1 MERNTL
7 EKFFTGKYLVVPNYQ
22 RDYAWTQQNIDDL
35 LTDIAES
42 IETRTGHY
50 IGTFI
55 LSRTGTEGT
64 YHVVDGQQRLTTL
77 TMVLNAVIAQLSDTP
92 RIINTNAFI
101 RDLDKDRP
109 KLRLADYN
117 QQFFADLL
125 AGKRPDPVSKS
136 QRLLAQAYA
145 YIAAHINALCKT
157 RPESAGQFLE
167 SLKQL
172 EVMEFVETDEG
183 KAIRIFQTVNDRGQP
198 LAIIDKAKSLLIYYS
213 NRYLA
218 GRYDGLVNE
227 SFGDMFQK
235 FAKLKELGERP
246 DGRIRLIGLSNFTE
260 DSVMR
265 YHFLGYR
272 NEYYDY
278 KATTDYVLNNFLKR
292 TLKQRQADPAALGK
306 FIEDYVRDL
315 RAFFGH
321 FLDLI
326 ERTRT
331 DARYYKMFS
340 VLGISTFLY
349 PLAIRLQARGLL
361 DRPYKDGQPLTFA
374 DLIEIA
380 DVRIYKSRGTDPA
393 RDLSLLACDA
403 ATESPAAIASKLG
416 DIVRRFMDDSR
427 FDVALND
434 NMYENEAVLH
444 LLIEVGEAWARDQG
458 RPGYSVADLI
468 RLMGA
473 DPTVEHVFAQTPPF
487 AFPSRGFQTE
497 EEYVLLND
505 RLGNLSVLEKDL
517 NSRCQNKTPEQK
529 LEDAILYKTTR
540 CDATLALV
548 AEAAAAGQQFT
559 AASVSER
566 TKRLAEF
573 AKRRWP
579 LWR

>member
-7 EKFFTGKYLVVPNYQ
+7 ERFFTAKYLIIPNYQ

-35 LTDIAES
+35 LNDVAES

-55 LSRTGTEGT
+55 LSRTVTEGT

-77 TMVLNAVIAQLSDTP
+77 TMVLNAVIAQLSETAK
-92 RIINTNAFI
+92 IINKNAFI
-101 RDLDKDRP
+101 HDIDKNRP

-117 QQFFADLL
+117 QPFFTELL
-125 AGKRPDPVSKS
+125 TGKFPTPVSKS
-136 QRLLAQAYA
+136 QSLLTNAYS
-145 YIAAHINALCKT
+145 YIAAHINALTKSK
-157 RPESAGQFLE
+157 PESAGQYLE

-172 EVMEFVETDEG
+172 EVMEFIETDEG

-213 NRYLA
+213 NRHLS
-218 GRYDGLVNE
+218 GRFDGLINE
-227 SFGDMFQK
+227 SFGEMFQK
-235 FAKLKELGERP
+235 FAKLKELGERSN
-246 DGRIRLIGLSNFTE
+246 GRIRLIGQSTFTE

-278 KATTDYVLNNFLKR
+278 RASTEYVLNSFLKR
-292 TLKQRQADPAALGK
+292 TLKQRQADTSALEK
-306 FIEDYVRDL
+306 FIEEYVLDL

-321 FLDLI
+321 FLNLI
-326 ERTRT
+326 ERSSS
-331 DARYYKMFS
+331 DAKYYKIFS

-361 DRPYKDGQPLTFA
+361 DQPYQEGQSLTFA

-393 RDLSLLACDA
+393 RDLSLLACEA
-403 ATESPAAIASKLG
+403 ATESPSVIATQLG
-416 DIVRRFMDDSR
+416 VIVRRFMDDSR
-427 FDVALND
+427 FDVALNE

-444 LLIEVGEAWARDQG
+444 LLIEMGEAWAREQG
-458 RPGYSVADLI
+458 RSGYSVADLI
-468 RLMGA
+468 RFMQT
-473 DPTVEHVFAQTPPF
+473 DPTVEHVFGQAPPF

-497 EEYVLLND
+497 EEYVQLND

-529 LEDAILYKTTR
+529 LDDISLYKTTR
-540 CDATLALV
+540 FDTTLALV
-548 AEAAAAGQQFT
+548 AEAAASGQQFV
-559 AASVSER
+559 ASSITER

-579 LWR
+579 LWK